1 MQFVQLLLLI
11 IHVPVLM
18 LAIASLYYYTR
29 VMQLIQVR
37 QGTVFVTSGIFL
49 LVGYVLFILPWIA
62 IGDQVPFL
70 ETIAFALIFIALTV
84 LLYGVGRIYRD
95 WREVFQ

>member
-11 IHVPVLM
+11 LHIPVLM
-18 LAIASLYYYTR
+18 LAIASLYYYGR
-29 VMQLIQVR
+29 VMRRIQVR
-37 QGTVFVTSGIFL
+37 QGTVLATSVVFL

-62 IGDQVPFL
+62 IGDPVPYL
-70 ETIAFALIFIALTV
+70 ETVAFVLISIALIV

-95 WREVFQ
+95 WREVLP